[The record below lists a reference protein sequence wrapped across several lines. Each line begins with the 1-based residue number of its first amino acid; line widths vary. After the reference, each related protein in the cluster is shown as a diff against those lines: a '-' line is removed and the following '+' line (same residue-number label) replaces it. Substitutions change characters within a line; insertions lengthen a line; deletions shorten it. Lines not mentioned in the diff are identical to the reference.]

1 MVRAHDG
8 GHTRNVMTPL
18 KDSLLKCEALLIAD
32 TVTSF
37 FREEPPRPE
46 RQGAMGRRV
55 IFIVALAK
63 DCTYAAA

>member
-1 MVRAHDG
+1 
-8 GHTRNVMTPL
+8 MTPL
-18 KDSLLKCEALLIAD
+18 KDGLLKCEALLIAD